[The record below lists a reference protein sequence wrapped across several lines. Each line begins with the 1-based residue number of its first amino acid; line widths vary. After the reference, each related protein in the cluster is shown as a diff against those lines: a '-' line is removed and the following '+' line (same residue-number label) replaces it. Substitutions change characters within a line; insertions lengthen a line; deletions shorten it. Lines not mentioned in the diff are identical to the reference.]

1 MAKLWRDGVKERSR
15 SITGS
20 ACIFENTYF
29 RVLISVKHALATGQR
44 YCRLDGKRWPRSLH
58 LAMRRGTDP
67 HVPQNDSDCWSG
79 AAVRLALIATSA
91 VATSTSTSQLPAFNR
106 QRPANYLLSD
116 RYLRKL
122 QNSRLLLYQIAAMST
137 RGQFNT
143 KNPTI
148 KRILKEA
155 SELSVSPS
163 PDYHA
168 EPLEDNI
175 FEWHFTIKGPESP
188 SAYAGGIYHGRIIL
202 PPQYPLRPPNFRFL
216 TPTGRFEVNREI
228 CLSIS
233 GHHEETWQPAWG
245 VRTALV
251 AIRSFM
257 DTDAKGQLGGIECSR
272 DARERM
278 ARDSGK
284 WACSGCGKS
293 NTDIMKECEEAVKDI
308 EETEGKR
315 KEEQVPE
322 ELRLAYRDE
331 LGQKEDA
338 GAEKIDKGK
347 GKAVESE
354 ARHEESIRPPA
365 LAAPADTP
373 PTITPSLPAVI
384 APRPTRTV
392 LAPPLQQLV
401 GQSAD
406 RSLSWIDT
414 CIWGVVAALLFMI
427 IKKFDIL

>member
-1 MAKLWRDGVKERSR
+1 
-15 SITGS
+15 
-20 ACIFENTYF
+20 
-29 RVLISVKHALATGQR
+29 
-44 YCRLDGKRWPRSLH
+44 
-58 LAMRRGTDP
+58 
-67 HVPQNDSDCWSG
+67 
-79 AAVRLALIATSA
+79 
-91 VATSTSTSQLPAFNR
+91 
-106 QRPANYLLSD
+106 
-116 RYLRKL
+116 
-122 QNSRLLLYQIAAMST
+122 MST

-155 SELSVSPS
+155 SELSISPS

-257 DTDAKGQLGGIECSR
+257 DTDAKGQLGGIECSK

-284 WACSGCGKS
+284 WMCAGCGKS
-293 NTDIMKECEEAVKDI
+293 NAEIMKEREQAVKEI
-308 EETEGKR
+308 EEKEGGR
-315 KEEQVPE
+315 KEEEVPE

-331 LGQKEDA
+331 LGQEGEAEA
-338 GAEKIDKGK
+338 GKVDKGK
-347 GKAVESE
+347 GRAIESE
-354 ARHEESIRPPA
+354 VQQDASSRPTA
-365 LAAPADTP
+365 SAAPAISARAVTP
-373 PTITPSLPAVI
+373 AASVAPT
-384 APRPTRTV
+384 PRPTRTV
-392 LAPPLQQLV
+392 PATPLQQIV
-401 GQSAD
+401 QQSPD
-406 RSLSWIDT
+406 RSLAWIDT
-414 CIWGVVAALLFMI
+414 CIWGVIAMLLFMV
-427 IKKFDIL
+427 IKKLDIL